1 LALPVSFIHVPVQ
14 QRKPPPRQPAAGP
27 GVRVAASA
35 EGGAATADGRETERV
50 QIRGDVSLE
59 QSLLKRPRWLKR
71 RYNLK
76 SVKGYYKLI
85 VMQEILMEAKRS
97 SILRAALAQLQ
108 GTHYHRQVTKLEES
122 FRAAMEWGDE
132 ASTEQ
137 IQKELY
143 SARRRLAA
151 HEAYFRGCLE
161 ALREVDHLQRRKYEA
176 ERQNNFVQARI
187 LHRDME
193 IRLRLLHDR
202 LSSHAGA
209 QVLLT
214 GPSPQDSR
222 ADLEKVQSLASTNVT
237 VPTAP
242 VFAWTASERRLL
254 NKAREFNQ
262 RMEGSLMNDEEELR
276 HKYDKLMVEMLD
288 QQTESAEGGDRAPD
302 STTSSAKTDESAVNP
317 VMFDVERRLAE
328 LKADQSF
335 LSDPKKGDKAPLG
348 PWRQLVASNGK
359 RGDFVAQLRP
369 FRYLALL
376 ADARPNSEQLKATL
390 KNLGDRQPWLD
401 IPRHFP
407 VAFAAVTV
415 DSASANEEMEEV
427 CSFPVLSDPYNEFC
441 DGYGLTRGE
450 SNTWTTHL
458 FLMRLRLKE
467 ETPSMQIA
475 GVLTDLDPSDA
486 TQGFEFL
493 LEQER
498 EFLQEVQQRIGKV
511 LMGTEGD
518 DDQSEQQPRQLTDD
532 EKLLQRLER
541 KKRRAR
547 DMRFRQ
553 GGRRRR
559 PVDEADGG
567 DVDEG
572 SWGSGLVAEGPSV
585 DDGSRQGGYEFW

>member
-1 LALPVSFIHVPVQ
+1 
-14 QRKPPPRQPAAGP
+14 
-27 GVRVAASA
+27 
-35 EGGAATADGRETERV
+35 
-50 QIRGDVSLE
+50 
-59 QSLLKRPRWLKR
+59 
-71 RYNLK
+71 
-76 SVKGYYKLI
+76 
-85 VMQEILMEAKRS
+85 
-97 SILRAALAQLQ
+97 
-108 GTHYHRQVTKLEES
+108 
-122 FRAAMEWGDE
+122 
-132 ASTEQ
+132 
-137 IQKELY
+137 
-143 SARRRLAA
+143 
-151 HEAYFRGCLE
+151 
-161 ALREVDHLQRRKYEA
+161 
-176 ERQNNFVQARI
+176 
-187 LHRDME
+187 
-193 IRLRLLHDR
+193 
-202 LSSHAGA
+202 
-209 QVLLT
+209 
-214 GPSPQDSR
+214 
-222 ADLEKVQSLASTNVT
+222 
-237 VPTAP
+237 
-242 VFAWTASERRLL
+242 
-254 NKAREFNQ
+254 
-262 RMEGSLMNDEEELR
+262 EEELR